1 MSWVVYHVHYFCL
14 FFLGV
19 SQYFTCVRGSWL
31 GGRRRGPPRVCGA
44 VRLRA
49 LGSSSGRDGWARVG
63 WEEARPE
70 VKTSTRDSGSN
81 HSRSNRL
88 LAQGWML
95 GWSSLAEQSR
105 GEERRG
111 GVGGGEERWGE
122 GRRGGW
128 SGSFSSG
135 GSWFGG
141 EGCLRRASVSF
152 KKAAGCSPVGAR
164 SDDFSTFDAG
174 RNISG
179 SPPFSWVWSRVVFQC
194 VWVD

>member
-1 MSWVVYHVHYFCL
+1 MFIIFAFSFSEWVSILPVSEAPGLVAAGEDRPGSAEL
-14 FFLGV
+14 SVSGRSAPQVGGTAGPGSVERKLGRKWRRLRG
-19 SQYFTCVRGSWL
+19 TRVRTTLGRIVSWL
-31 GGRRRGPPRVCGA
+31 KGGC
-44 VRLRA
+44 
-49 LGSSSGRDGWARVG
+49 SD
-63 WEEARPE
+63 EA
-70 VKTSTRDSGSN
+70 
-81 HSRSNRL
+81 HL
-88 LAQGWML
+88 
-95 GWSSLAEQSR
+95 QSR
-105 GEERRG
+105 AEERR
-111 GVGGGEERWGE
+111 GEERWGE